1 MKTNYNNKIPNDF
14 FNNVLKIST
23 STIISALVVAIAL
36 PIITKLFS
44 ASILGKYQLLIS
56 IITIF
61 GVISCFKYEM
71 AIVLP
76 EKDNI
81 ASNVLILCL
90 LALSSFCL
98 ILLLIFYL
106 TNGVLLKALNAE
118 NLIDTFWLIPIGV
131 FFFGLFEIIKY
142 SLLRKKLFNLF
153 SKAKV
158 YQVLSTQLLMII
170 FGLMNPSFISLFLA
184 FISGHFISTAVF
196 LKKSLMKIKPTKNIQ
211 IFEVAKKFKKFPFFN
226 TPMVFANTLSN
237 ELPVFFLATYFS
249 SETLG
254 YFLLANRLIVIPMN
268 LIGTSINK
276 VYFQKASETFNTN
289 KKNLFALYVNTTKK
303 LILLGMPPL
312 FVFYFSSDFI
322 VDLIFGDKWVV
333 TGQMMKIIA
342 ITAFFKFITSPI
354 GTSFTIINK
363 QDIAFYLTFLSFV
376 LRFFI
381 MLNFHY
387 SISSLFWAFT
397 TSSAIYYIVYHI
409 FVFRLLSE
417 IAKDNE

>member
-1 MKTNYNNKIPNDF
+1 MKTSYNNKIPNDF

-23 STIISALVVAIAL
+23 STIISALVVAITL
-36 PIITKLFS
+36 PIITKMFS

-56 IITIF
+56 IINIF

-71 AIVLP
+71 AIVIP
-76 EKDNI
+76 DKDDI
-81 ASNVLILCL
+81 ASRVLILCL

-131 FFFGLFEIIKY
+131 LFFGLFEIIKY
-142 SLLRKKLFNLF
+142 SLLRKKLFNHF
-153 SKAKV
+153 SKARV
-158 YQVLSTQLLMII
+158 YQVLSTQSLMII
-170 FGLMNPSFISLFLA
+170 FGLIKPSFISLFLA
-184 FISGHFISTAVF
+184 YISGHFISAMVY
-196 LKKSLMKIKPTKNIQ
+196 LKKSLMKIKPSKNIQ
-211 IFEVAKKFKKFPFFN
+211 IFKVAKKFKKFPFFN

-254 YFLLANRLIVIPMN
+254 YFLLGNRLIVIPMN
-268 LIGTSINK
+268 LIGTAINK
-276 VYFQKASETFNTN
+276 VYFQKASETFNRN
-289 KKNLFALYVNTTKK
+289 EKDLFELYISTTKK
-303 LILLGMPPL
+303 LILLGIPPL
-312 FVFYFSSDFI
+312 FVFYFLSDFI
-322 VDLIFGDKWVV
+322 VDLIFGDNWVV
-333 TGQMMKIIA
+333 TGQMMKIISF
-342 ITAFFKFITSPI
+342 TAFFKFITSPI

-363 QDIAFYLTFLSFV
+363 QDFAFYLTFLSLV

-381 MLNFHY
+381 MLNFHN

-397 TSSAIYYIVYHI
+397 ISSAIYYIVYHI

-417 IAKDNE
+417 ISKDNE

>member
-36 PIITKLFS
+36 PIITKMFS
-44 ASILGKYQLLIS
+44 ASMLGKYQLLIS

-76 EKDNI
+76 KKDNI

-98 ILLLIFYL
+98 ILLLIFYF

-142 SLLRKKLFNLF
+142 SLLRKKLFNHF
-153 SKAKV
+153 SRARV
-158 YQVLSTQLLMII
+158 YQVLSTQLLMIV
-170 FGLMNPSFISLFLA
+170 FGLINPSFISLFLA
-184 FISGHFISTAVF
+184 FISGHFISTMAF

-211 IFEVAKKFKKFPFFN
+211 IFKFAKKFKKFPFFN

-237 ELPVFFLATYFS
+237 ELPVFFLATYFP

-268 LIGTSINK
+268 LIGTAINK
-276 VYFQKASETFNTN
+276 VYFQKASETFNSN
-289 KKNLFALYVNTTKK
+289 KKNLFELYIDTTKK
-303 LILLGMPPL
+303 LILLGIPPL
-312 FVFYFSSDFI
+312 FVFYFLSDVI
-322 VDLIFGDKWVV
+322 VDLVFGDKWVV
-333 TGQMMKIIA
+333 TAQIMKIIA
-342 ITAFFKFITSPI
+342 VTAFFKFITSPI
-354 GTSFTIINK
+354 GTSFTVINK
-363 QDIAFYLTFLSFV
+363 QDIAFYLTFLSLV

-381 MLNFHY
+381 MMHFHY

-397 TSSAIYYIVYHI
+397 ISSAIYYIVYHI

-417 IAKDNE
+417 ISKDNE

>member
-23 STIISALVVAIAL
+23 STIISALVIAITL
-36 PIITKLFS
+36 PIITKMFS

-76 EKDNI
+76 KEDNI

-90 LALSSFCL
+90 CALSSFCL

-106 TNGVLLKALNAE
+106 TNGVLLKAFNAE

-131 FFFGLFEIIKY
+131 FFFGLFEIVKY

-153 SKAKV
+153 SRARV
-158 YQVLSTQLLMII
+158 YQVLSTQSLII
-170 FGLMNPSFISLFLA
+170 VFGLMNPSFISLFLA
-184 FISGHFISTAVF
+184 FISGHFISTALF
-196 LKKSLMKIKPTKNIQ
+196 LKKSLIKIKPTKNIQ
-211 IFEVAKKFKKFPFFN
+211 IFEIAKKFKKFPSFN

-237 ELPVFFLATYFS
+237 ELPVFFLATYFP

-268 LIGTSINK
+268 LVGTAINK
-276 VYFQKASETFNTN
+276 VYFQKASETFNKN
-289 KKNLFALYVNTTKK
+289 KKNLFALYINTTKK
-303 LILLGMPPL
+303 LILLGLPPL
-312 FVFYFSSDFI
+312 FMFYFSSDFI

-333 TGQMMKIIA
+333 TGQIMKIIA

-363 QDIAFYLTFLSFV
+363 QDIAFYLTFLSLV

-381 MLNFHY
+381 MLNFHN
-387 SISSLFWAFT
+387 SISSLLWAFT
-397 TSSAIYYIVYHI
+397 ISSAIYYIVYHI

>member
-1 MKTNYNNKIPNDF
+1 MKTNYINKVPNDF

-36 PIITKLFS
+36 PIITKMFS

-118 NLIDTFWLIPIGV
+118 NLIDTFWLVPIGV

-153 SKAKV
+153 SKARV
-158 YQVLSTQLLMII
+158 YQVLSTQSLMIV
-170 FGLMNPSFISLFLA
+170 FGLINPSFISLFLA

-268 LIGTSINK
+268 LIGTAINK
-276 VYFQKASETFNTN
+276 VYFQKASETFNEN
-289 KKNLFALYVNTTKK
+289 KKNLFALYINTTKK

-312 FVFYFSSDFI
+312 FMFYFSSDFI

-333 TGQMMKIIA
+333 TGQMMKIVA

-363 QDIAFYLTFLSFV
+363 QDIAFYLTFLSLV

-397 TSSAIYYIVYHI
+397 ISSAIYYIVYHI

-417 IAKDNE
+417 IARDNE

>member
-1 MKTNYNNKIPNDF
+1 MKTNYNNKITNDF

-23 STIISALVVAIAL
+23 STIISALVVAMVL
-36 PIITKLFS
+36 PIITKMFS

-118 NLIDTFWLIPIGV
+118 NLIDTFWLVPIGV

-153 SKAKV
+153 SKARV
-158 YQVLSTQLLMII
+158 YQVLSTQSLMIV
-170 FGLMNPSFISLFLA
+170 FGLINPSLISLFLA

-268 LIGTSINK
+268 LIGTAINK
-276 VYFQKASETFNTN
+276 VYFQKASETFNRN
-289 KKNLFALYVNTTKK
+289 KKNLFALYINTTRK

-312 FVFYFSSDFI
+312 FMFYFSSDFI

-333 TGQMMKIIA
+333 TGQMMKIVA

-363 QDIAFYLTFLSFV
+363 QDIAFYLTFLSLV

-397 TSSAIYYIVYHI
+397 ISSAIYYIVYHI

-417 IAKDNE
+417 ISKDND

>member
-23 STIISALVVAIAL
+23 STIISALVIAITL
-36 PIITKLFS
+36 PIITKMFS

-158 YQVLSTQLLMII
+158 YQVLSTQSLMII

-211 IFEVAKKFKKFPFFN
+211 IFTVAKKFKKFPFFN

-276 VYFQKASETFNTN
+276 VYFQKASETFNRN

-363 QDIAFYLTFLSFV
+363 QDIAFYLTFLSLM

-397 TSSAIYYIVYHI
+397 ISSAIYYIVYHI